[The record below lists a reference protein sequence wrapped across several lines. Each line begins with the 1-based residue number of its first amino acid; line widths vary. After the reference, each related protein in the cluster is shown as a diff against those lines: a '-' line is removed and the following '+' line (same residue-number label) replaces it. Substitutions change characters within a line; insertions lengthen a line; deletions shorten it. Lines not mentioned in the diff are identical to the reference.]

1 MVWEGGGGKVEER
14 FVAYITTLEVI
25 FLVLLFFFSSNASYF
40 PFFFY
45 VCFVRQCGFYLR
57 VTNETAGEGEK
68 KERKTIACSILIF
81 CGF

>member
-25 FLVLLFFFSSNASYF
+25 FLVLLFFSSNASYF

-45 VCFVRQCGFYLR
+45 ICFVRQCGFYLR